1 MAKSVLGTDLYTKAV
16 TVINDNLYELGMSID
31 DKKTQGSY
39 IYIQCDEDRTETRES
54 LEMELERISGI
65 RCSRKYVKSKSSFDL
80 TEVDGFGSKI
90 YIAYKNVR
98 GGMQET
104 TLNSTITE
112 LFPAI
117 AFEAGIDTNLSPDIF
132 FNKLVEV
139 NKPQLGA
146 YKNKSAYDAGKL
158 FLDKAQTSSKFEEKT
173 INAQAITRWLI
184 AENKRKKISKVVW
197 GYRNNLK
204 PEGVSPNHKG
214 DIFVVY
220 DNSEG
225 GEILGI
231 SLKAGGA
238 KTAEPQFN
246 SYVRPIFTSFGMLSD
261 YAKLEKESY
270 ETFYKGIPGITPQN
284 TYGKAAMT
292 KVIGAFEKNN
302 PKQYE
307 MLYDAQLEF
316 VRQYIC
322 DMMNDNPAKAKKWL
336 LHEVA
341 AEQENVPLIVL
352 KAAGSETTIINDEN
366 IIKDCVQVSKKTNGI
381 KAYPSKTSKQNWHI
395 DLTCKLKTTTLN
407 FSIRT
412 NKTGISHKLGQYI
425 NLAVKFNGISK

>member
-1 MAKSVLGTDLYTKAV
+1 MAKSLLDTDLYTKV
-16 TVINDNLYELGMSID
+16 VSVINDNLYDLGMSID
-31 DKKTQGSY
+31 DKRTEGSY
-39 IYIQCDEDRTETRES
+39 IYIQCDEDRLETQES
-54 LEMELERISGI
+54 LEMEIERVSGL
-65 RCSRKYVKSKSSFDL
+65 RCSRRYVKSKSSTDL
-80 TEVDGFGSKI
+80 TQVDGFGKKLNLVF
-90 YIAYKNVR
+90 KNTR

-117 AFEAGIDTNLSPDIF
+117 AFEAGINTKLDPAVF
-132 FNKLVEV
+132 YNKLVEA
-139 NKPQLGA
+139 NDPRFGA
-146 YKNKSAYDAGKL
+146 YKNKSAYDAGKP
-158 FLDKAQTSSKFEEKT
+158 FLDKAPTSSKFEEKT

-184 AENKRKKISKVVW
+184 AENKRKKIAKVVW

-204 PEGVSPNHKG
+204 PEGVAPNHKG
-214 DIFVVY
+214 DIFVVF
-220 DNSEG
+220 DDDGS
-225 GEILGI
+225 ILGI
-231 SLKAGGA
+231 SLKAGGE

-284 TYGKAAMT
+284 TYGKATMT
-292 KVIGAFEKNN
+292 KVIGAFEKMD

-307 MLYDAQLEF
+307 MLYDIQLEF

-322 DMMNDNPAKAKKWL
+322 DMMNNNTAKAKNWL
-336 LHEVA
+336 LREVA
-341 AEQENVPLIVL
+341 AEQEGVPLIVL
-352 KAAGSETTIINDEN
+352 KAAGSNTQIINDKN
-366 IIKDCVQVSKKTNGI
+366 IIKDCVQTSKKANGI

-395 DLTCKLKTTTLN
+395 DLTCRTHTTTLN

-412 NKTGISHKLGQYI
+412 NKTGINHKLGQYI
-425 NLAVKFNGISK
+425 NLAVKFNGIKK

>member
-1 MAKSVLGTDLYTKAV
+1 MAKSLLDTDLYTKV
-16 TVINDNLYELGMSID
+16 ISVINDNLYDLGMSID
-31 DKKTQGSY
+31 DKRTEGSY
-39 IYIQCDEDRTETRES
+39 IYIQCDEDRLETQES
-54 LEMELERISGI
+54 LEMEIERVSGL
-65 RCSRKYVKSKSSFDL
+65 RCSRRYVKSKSSTDL
-80 TEVDGFGSKI
+80 TQVDGFGKKLNLVF
-90 YIAYKNVR
+90 KNTR

-117 AFEAGIDTNLSPDIF
+117 AFEAGIDTKLDPAVF
-132 FNKLVEV
+132 YNKLVEA
-139 NKPQLGA
+139 NDPRFGA
-146 YKNKSAYDAGKL
+146 YKNKSAYDAGKP
-158 FLDKAQTSSKFEEKT
+158 FLDKAPTSSKFEEKT

-184 AENKRKKISKVVW
+184 AENKRKKIAKVVW

-204 PEGVSPNHKG
+204 PEGVAPNHKG
-214 DIFVVY
+214 DIFAVF
-220 DNSEG
+220 DDGS
-225 GEILGI
+225 ILGI

-284 TYGKAAMT
+284 TYGKATMT
-292 KVIGAFEKNN
+292 KVIGAFEKMN

-307 MLYDAQLEF
+307 MLYDTQLEF

-322 DMMNDNPAKAKKWL
+322 DMMNNNPAKAKNWL
-336 LHEVA
+336 LREVA
-341 AEQENVPLIVL
+341 AEQEGVPLIVL
-352 KAAGSETTIINDEN
+352 KAAGRNTQIINDEN
-366 IIKDCVQVSKKTNGI
+366 IIKDCVQTSKKANGI

-395 DLTCKLKTTTLN
+395 DLTCRTHTTTLN

-412 NKTGISHKLGQYI
+412 NKTGINHKLGQYI
-425 NLAVKFNGISK
+425 NLAVKFNGIKK

>member
-1 MAKSVLGTDLYTKAV
+1 MAKSLLDTDLYTKV
-16 TVINDNLYELGMSID
+16 VSIINDNLYDLGMSID
-31 DKKTQGSY
+31 DKRTEGSY
-39 IYIQCDEDRTETRES
+39 IYIQCDEDRLETQES
-54 LEMELERISGI
+54 LEMEIERVSGL
-65 RCSRKYVKSKSSFDL
+65 RCSRRYVKSKSSTDL
-80 TEVDGFGSKI
+80 TQVDGFGKKLNLVF
-90 YIAYKNVR
+90 KNTR

-117 AFEAGIDTNLSPDIF
+117 AFEAGIDTKLDPAVF
-132 FNKLVEV
+132 YNKLVEA
-139 NKPQLGA
+139 NDPRFGA
-146 YKNKSAYDAGKL
+146 YKNKSAYDAGKP
-158 FLDKAQTSSKFEEKT
+158 FLDKAPTSSKFEEKT

-184 AENKRKKISKVVW
+184 AENKRKKIAKVVW

-204 PEGVSPNHKG
+204 PEGVAPNHKG
-214 DIFVVY
+214 DIFAVF
-220 DNSEG
+220 DDGS
-225 GEILGI
+225 ILGI

-284 TYGKAAMT
+284 TYGKATMT
-292 KVIGAFEKNN
+292 KVIGNFEKMN

-307 MLYDAQLEF
+307 MLYDTQLEF

-322 DMMNDNPAKAKKWL
+322 DMMNNNPAKAKNWL
-336 LHEVA
+336 LREVA
-341 AEQENVPLIVL
+341 AEQEGVPLIVL
-352 KAAGSETTIINDEN
+352 KAAGSNTQIINDEN
-366 IIKDCVQVSKKTNGI
+366 IIKDCVQTSKKANGI

-395 DLTCKLKTTTLN
+395 DLTCRTHTTTLN

-412 NKTGISHKLGQYI
+412 NKTGINHKLGQYI
-425 NLAVKFNGISK
+425 NLAVKFNGIKK

>member
-1 MAKSVLGTDLYTKAV
+1 MAKSLLDTDLYTKV
-16 TVINDNLYELGMSID
+16 VSVINDNLYDLGMSID
-31 DKKTQGSY
+31 DKRTEGSY
-39 IYIQCDEDRTETRES
+39 IYIQCDEDRLETQES
-54 LEMELERISGI
+54 LEMEIERVSGL
-65 RCSRKYVKSKSSFDL
+65 RCSRRYVKSKSSTDL
-80 TEVDGFGSKI
+80 TQVDGFGKKLNLVF
-90 YIAYKNVR
+90 KNTR

-117 AFEAGIDTNLSPDIF
+117 AFEAGINTKLDPAVF
-132 FNKLVEV
+132 YNKLVEA
-139 NKPQLGA
+139 NDPRFGA
-146 YKNKSAYDAGKL
+146 YKNKSAYDAGKP
-158 FLDKAQTSSKFEEKT
+158 FLDKAPTSSKFEEKT

-184 AENKRKKISKVVW
+184 AENKRKKIAKVVW

-204 PEGVSPNHKG
+204 PEGVAPNHKG
-214 DIFVVY
+214 DIFVVF
-220 DNSEG
+220 DDDES
-225 GEILGI
+225 ILGI
-231 SLKAGGA
+231 SLKAGRE

-284 TYGKAAMT
+284 TYGKATMT
-292 KVIGAFEKNN
+292 KVIGAFEKMD

-307 MLYDAQLEF
+307 MLYDIQLEF

-322 DMMNDNPAKAKKWL
+322 DMMNNNTAKAKNWL
-336 LHEVA
+336 LREVA
-341 AEQENVPLIVL
+341 AEQEGVPLIVL
-352 KAAGSETTIINDEN
+352 KAAGSNTQIINDKN
-366 IIKDCVQVSKKTNGI
+366 IIKDCVQTSKKANGI

-395 DLTCKLKTTTLN
+395 DLTCRTHTTTLN

-412 NKTGISHKLGQYI
+412 NKTGINHKLGQYI
-425 NLAVKFNGISK
+425 NLAVKFNGIKK

>member
-1 MAKSVLGTDLYTKAV
+1 MAKSLLDTDLYTKV
-16 TVINDNLYELGMSID
+16 VSVINDNLYDLGMSID
-31 DKKTQGSY
+31 DKRTEGSY
-39 IYIQCDEDRTETRES
+39 IYIQCDEDRLETQES
-54 LEMELERISGI
+54 LEMEIERVSGL
-65 RCSRKYVKSKSSFDL
+65 RCSRRYVKSKSSTDL
-80 TEVDGFGSKI
+80 TQVDGFGKKLNLVF
-90 YIAYKNVR
+90 KNTR

-117 AFEAGIDTNLSPDIF
+117 AFEAGIDTKLDPAVFYNR
-132 FNKLVEV
+132 LVEA
-139 NKPQLGA
+139 NDPRFGA
-146 YKNKSAYDAGKL
+146 YKNKSAYDAGKP
-158 FLDKAQTSSKFEEKT
+158 FLDKAPTSSKFEEKT

-184 AENKRKKISKVVW
+184 AENKRKKIAKVVW

-204 PEGVSPNHKG
+204 PEGVAPNHKG
-214 DIFVVY
+214 DIFAVF
-220 DNSEG
+220 DDGS
-225 GEILGI
+225 ILGI

-284 TYGKAAMT
+284 TYGKATMT
-292 KVIGAFEKNN
+292 KVIGAFEKMN

-307 MLYDAQLEF
+307 MLYDTQLEF

-322 DMMNDNPAKAKKWL
+322 DMMNNNPAKAKNWL
-336 LHEVA
+336 LREVA
-341 AEQENVPLIVL
+341 AEQEGVPLIVL
-352 KAAGSETTIINDEN
+352 KAAGSNTQIINDEN
-366 IIKDCVQVSKKTNGI
+366 IIKDCVQTSKKANGI

-395 DLTCKLKTTTLN
+395 DLTCRTHTTTLN

-412 NKTGISHKLGQYI
+412 NKTGINHKLGQYI
-425 NLAVKFNGISK
+425 NLAVKFNGIKK

>member
-1 MAKSVLGTDLYTKAV
+1 MAKSLLDTDLYTKV
-16 TVINDNLYELGMSID
+16 VSVINDNLYDLGMSVD
-31 DKKTQGSY
+31 DKRTEGSY
-39 IYIQCDEDRTETRES
+39 IYIQCDEDRLETQES
-54 LEMELERISGI
+54 LEMEIERVSGL
-65 RCSRKYVKSKSSFDL
+65 RCSRRYVKSKSSTDL
-80 TEVDGFGSKI
+80 TQVDGFGKKLNLVF
-90 YIAYKNVR
+90 KNTR

-117 AFEAGIDTNLSPDIF
+117 AFEAGIDTKLDPAVFYNR
-132 FNKLVEV
+132 LVEA
-139 NKPQLGA
+139 NDPRFGA
-146 YKNKSAYDAGKL
+146 YKNKSAYDAGKP
-158 FLDKAQTSSKFEEKT
+158 FLDKAPTSSKFEEKT

-184 AENKRKKISKVVW
+184 AENKRKKIAKVVW

-204 PEGVSPNHKG
+204 PEGVAPNHKG
-214 DIFVVY
+214 DIFAVF
-220 DNSEG
+220 DDGS
-225 GEILGI
+225 ILGI

-284 TYGKAAMT
+284 TYGKATMT
-292 KVIGAFEKNN
+292 KVIGAFEKMN

-307 MLYDAQLEF
+307 MLYDTQLEF

-322 DMMNDNPAKAKKWL
+322 DMMNNNPAKAKNWL
-336 LHEVA
+336 LREVA
-341 AEQENVPLIVL
+341 AEQEGVPLIVL
-352 KAAGSETTIINDEN
+352 KAAGSNTQIINDEN
-366 IIKDCVQVSKKTNGI
+366 IIKDCVQTSKKANGI

-395 DLTCKLKTTTLN
+395 DLTCRTHTTTLN

-412 NKTGISHKLGQYI
+412 NKTGINHKLGQYI
-425 NLAVKFNGISK
+425 NLAVKFNGIKK

>member
-1 MAKSVLGTDLYTKAV
+1 MAKSLLGTDLYTKAI

-31 DKKTQGSY
+31 DKKTEGSY
-39 IYIQCDEDRTETRES
+39 VYIQCDEDRIETRES
-54 LEMELERISGI
+54 LEMELERVSGI
-65 RCSRKYVKSKSSFDL
+65 RCSRKYIKSRSSFDL
-80 TEVDGFGSKI
+80 TEVAGFGSKI

-117 AFEAGIDTNLSPDIF
+117 AFEAGIDTNLTPDVF
-132 FNKLVEV
+132 FNKLVEA

-146 YKNKSAYDAGKL
+146 YKNKSAYDAGKP

-184 AENKRKKISKVVW
+184 AENKRKKINKVVW

-204 PEGVSPNHKG
+204 PEGVASNHKG
-214 DIFVVY
+214 DIFAVF
-220 DNSEG
+220 DDGN
-225 GEILGI
+225 ILGI

-246 SYVRPIFTSFGMLSD
+246 SYVRPIFTSFGMLND

-284 TYGKAAMT
+284 TYGKQAMT

-307 MLYDAQLEF
+307 LLYDAQLEF

-322 DMMNDNPAKAKKWL
+322 DMMNNNPAKAKNWL
-336 LHEVA
+336 LREVA
-341 AEQENVPLIVL
+341 AEQEGVPLIVL
-352 KAAGSETTIINDEN
+352 KAAGSDTQIINDEN
-366 IIKDCVQVSKKTNGI
+366 IIKDCVQTSKKSNGI
-381 KAYPSKTSKQNWHI
+381 KAYSSKTSKQNWHI
-395 DLTCKLKTTTLN
+395 DLTCKTHTTTLN

-425 NLAVKFNGISK
+425 NLAVKFNGISKK

>member
-1 MAKSVLGTDLYTKAV
+1 MAKSLLDTDLYTKV
-16 TVINDNLYELGMSID
+16 ISVINDNLYDLGMSID
-31 DKKTQGSY
+31 DKRTEGSY
-39 IYIQCDEDRTETRES
+39 IYIQCDEDRLETQES
-54 LEMELERISGI
+54 LEMEIERVSGL
-65 RCSRKYVKSKSSFDL
+65 RCSRRYVKSKSSTDL
-80 TEVDGFGSKI
+80 TQVDGFGKKLNLVF
-90 YIAYKNVR
+90 KNTR

-117 AFEAGIDTNLSPDIF
+117 AFEAGIDTKLDPAVF
-132 FNKLVEV
+132 YNKLVEA
-139 NKPQLGA
+139 NDPRFGA
-146 YKNKSAYDAGKL
+146 YKNKSAYDAGKP
-158 FLDKAQTSSKFEEKT
+158 FLDKAPTSSKFEEKT

-184 AENKRKKISKVVW
+184 AENKRKKIAKVVW

-204 PEGVSPNHKG
+204 PEGVAPNHKG
-214 DIFVVY
+214 DIFAVF
-220 DNSEG
+220 DDGS
-225 GEILGI
+225 ILGI

-246 SYVRPIFTSFGMLSD
+246 SYVRPIFTSFGMLND

-284 TYGKAAMT
+284 TYGKATMT
-292 KVIGAFEKNN
+292 KVIGAFEKMN

-307 MLYDAQLEF
+307 MLYDTQLEF

-322 DMMNDNPAKAKKWL
+322 DMMNNNPAKAKNWL
-336 LHEVA
+336 LREVA
-341 AEQENVPLIVL
+341 AEQEGVPLIVL
-352 KAAGSETTIINDEN
+352 KAAGSNTQIIDDEN
-366 IIKDCVQVSKKTNGI
+366 IIKDCVQTSKKANGI

-395 DLTCKLKTTTLN
+395 DLTCRTHTTTLN

-412 NKTGISHKLGQYI
+412 NKTGINHKLGQYI
-425 NLAVKFNGISK
+425 NLAVKFNGIKK